1 MGPEKK
7 SLVLTLSF
15 LPLPALQWYN
25 QNLNIPTWAEL
36 PRYHCKYADSYQQK
50 VWTLCFAERLLFFSA
65 SLLVLMV

>member
-25 QNLNIPTWAEL
+25 QNLNIPTWAEI
-36 PRYHCKYADSYQQK
+36 PHYHCKYADSYQLK
-50 VWTLCFAERLLFFSA
+50 VQTLCFAELMLFFSD
-65 SLLVLMV
+65 SPLVLMI

>member
-50 VWTLCFAERLLFFSA
+50 V
-65 SLLVLMV
+65 